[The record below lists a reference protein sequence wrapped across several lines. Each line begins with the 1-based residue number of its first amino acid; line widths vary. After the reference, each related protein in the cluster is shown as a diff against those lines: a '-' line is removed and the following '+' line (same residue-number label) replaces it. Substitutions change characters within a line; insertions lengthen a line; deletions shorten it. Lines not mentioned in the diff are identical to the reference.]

1 MNYSELMRKNKMN
14 KNFIER
20 FTTNVNELIELINEY
35 LNESNIVFNDV
46 YYFDILEKMQHIQR
60 LKQTSL
66 LCNDEKYRDIYFNAE
81 LFSLQSIDDF
91 VENVSKAFNENKIKC
106 SDVLMLDYDLSD
118 KDIYLNFMNFGKD
131 GTNDTWFDKDG
142 WLHPYN
148 PEEN

>member
-131 GTNDTWFDKDG
+131 GTNDT
-142 WLHPYN
+142 
-148 PEEN
+148 